1 MNRKEFME
9 ALRKQLRYLPKEDR
23 EDAIGYYEE
32 YLMDLDVSEEEDI
45 TSIVGQPKEV
55 VQAILADCTEKHYE
69 EQKEGGS
76 AKKSGVMVWLVIL
89 GIFAAPFAFPVAIM
103 ILCLLFMVLILAAS
117 IVFTVLCFVVA
128 IILAGA
134 AALVGVVWAGS
145 IAQRVVCLGMGLA
158 FIGAGLLGVVILV
171 ELAKVLTRGIVALF
185 KRVFSKKEERA

>member
-9 ALRKQLRYLPKEDR
+9 ALGKQLRYLPKEDR

>member
-185 KRVFSKKEERA
+185 KRVFSKKEERV

>member
-23 EDAIGYYEE
+23 EDAISYYEE

>member
-55 VQAILADCTEKHYE
+55 AQAILADCTEKHYE

-76 AKKSGVMVWLVIL
+76 AKKSGMMVWLVIL
-89 GIFAAPFAFPVAIM
+89 GILAAPMGFPVI
-103 ILCLLFMVLILAAS
+103 IVLLSLLFVVLVLAAS
-117 IVFTVLCFVVA
+117 IVFTVFCFVVA
-128 IILAGA
+128 ILLAGG
-134 AALVGVVWAGS
+134 AALVGVVLAGGM
-145 IAQRVVCLGMGLA
+145 AQRVVCLGMGLA
-158 FIGAGLLGVVILV
+158 FIGAGLLGIGILV
-171 ELAKVLTRGIVALF
+171 ELIKVLASGIVALF

>member
-103 ILCLLFMVLILAAS
+103 ILCLLFIVLILAAS

-171 ELAKVLTRGIVALF
+171 ELAKVLIRGIVALF

>member
-145 IAQRVVCLGMGLA
+145 IAQRIVCLGMGLA

-185 KRVFSKKEERA
+185 KRVFSKKEERV

>member
-89 GIFAAPFAFPVAIM
+89 GIFAAPFAFPVAII

>member
-1 MNRKEFME
+1 
-9 ALRKQLRYLPKEDR
+9 
-23 EDAIGYYEE
+23 
-32 YLMDLDVSEEEDI
+32 MDLDVSEEEDI